1 MAAISTFGSTL
12 KIGPTT
18 SGAYTAPTT
27 TVGEVTSMNLDGIKL
42 NAIDVSGLTDR
53 FRKFI
58 PGMIDSG
65 TISLEVNLDPD
76 DTAQATKVINFLDN
90 TCATTAPVAQSVLV
104 EFGSS
109 TNKGATFSCVGIVTD
124 FSVKGALDSS
134 VTASIQIKVSGSV
147 TFTDVD

>member
-12 KIGPTT
+12 KIGTTT
-18 SGAYTAPTT
+18 SGAYTAPNTA
-27 TVGEVTSMNLDGIKL
+27 VGEVTSMNLDGVKL

-65 TISLEVNLDPD
+65 TISMEVNLDPD
-76 DTAQATKVINFLDN
+76 DAQQAAIIGLLDN
-90 TCATTAPVAQSVLV
+90 TAASTAPVAKSILV

-109 TNKGATFSCVGIVTD
+109 NNKGATFSCVGIVTD
-124 FSVKGALDSS
+124 FSVKGALDAA